1 VAKPDHLNFVVES
14 GKAYASEQAITI
26 SNAGGGVL
34 DWEMSDNALWI
45 QLEYVTGPDNTPGN
59 VARVTLNTA
68 GLPAG
73 QYTGFI
79 TIVAESAMNN
89 PVFIPVYL
97 NILPEAAAQQP
108 VNQAVKPVGSVKPDV
123 SKVVW
128 QNRVT
133 FEKYALVNACL
144 VNGSVT
150 NADKAWYLA
159 DVRIISKSGRSA
171 SIAQLIP
178 PGETVM
184 YRKYIPCYQYEEVD
198 LKYTWQSP

>member
-1 VAKPDHLNFVVES
+1 MSRSCKWLLLSCIVSSIPLLACLSPASPQQQPNARPIVVAKPDHLNFVVES

-133 FEKYALVNACL
+133 F
-144 VNGSVT
+144 
-150 NADKAWYLA
+150 
-159 DVRIISKSGRSA
+159 
-171 SIAQLIP
+171 
-178 PGETVM
+178 
-184 YRKYIPCYQYEEVD
+184 
-198 LKYTWQSP
+198 